1 MAKGI
6 HPIFLC
12 TIPVSD
18 SALKMHEFAPFCAAS
33 RGNNFLIPNLVLN
46 QFGYDSRTLHGFER
60 FRLCH
65 DDDVPLF

>member
-18 SALKMHEFAPFCAAS
+18 CAVKMPEFAPFCAAS
-33 RGNNFLIPNLVLN
+33 RGRNFLIPNSVLN
-46 QFGYDSRTLHGFER
+46 LFGYDSRTLHGFAR
-60 FRLCH
+60 FRVCH
-65 DDDVPLF
+65 DDVPPF